1 MALQGTLRDFSIAE
15 IFQLIGQQQ
24 KTGMLTVTRDKQVVH
39 VIFDQ
44 GRVVGAAEG
53 DHGED
58 DRLAERLERMGLL
71 SQESIRELRGAQRGS
86 LSRIGPVLA
95 AQGTLPKEDLTAL
108 LRLEMINVVL
118 GLFRWESGQY
128 EFSARKVRFE
138 PEFAIGVPAEQVLLD
153 GLRAKDEWPS
163 IDRSLP
169 TLSAIPERAGE
180 APGRMGEEGGGG
192 PERTIYDLIDG
203 KRSFRGVI
211 DESRMGEFEAC
222 RILANFKAQGYIQL
236 AAREGP
242 IALGRRWQER
252 HPPAALAACVAAVVG
267 CGLLAGSLLGPAI
280 GRLRGGAGLVLSG
293 IDSTAVMMENR
304 RSRIREALEVFRVER
319 GRYPARL
326 DELVSSG
333 LLRARDVGIP
343 LHYEALG
350 DSYALL

>member
-24 KTGMLTVTRDKQVVH
+24 KTGMLTVTRDKELVH

-58 DRLAERLERMGLL
+58 DRLADRLERMGLL
-71 SQESIRELRGAQRGS
+71 SQEQIHELRGTQRGS
-86 LSRIGPVLA
+86 LRRIGPMLA
-95 AQGTLPKEDLTAL
+95 EQGTLPKEDLTDL

-128 EFSARKVRFE
+128 EFSSRRVRFE

-169 TLSAIPERAGE
+169 TLSAVPERAGE
-180 APGRMGEEGGGG
+180 AEPEEEGDGG
-192 PERTIYDLIDG
+192 PERMVWDLVDG
-203 KRSFRGVI
+203 KRSLRAII

-222 RILANFKAQGYIQL
+222 RILANFKTRGYIQL
-236 AAREGP
+236 AARGGA
-242 IALGRRWQER
+242 IARSNRWQER
-252 HPPAALAACVAAVVG
+252 YPPGALTACLAAVIG

-280 GRLRGGAGLVLSG
+280 GRVRGGSGLVLSRA
-293 IDSTAVMMENR
+293 DTSAVLMENR
-304 RSRIREALEVFRVER
+304 RSRIREALEVYRIER
-319 GRYPARL
+319 GHYPVRL
-326 DELVSSG
+326 DELVSTG
-333 LLRARDVGIP
+333 LLRPGDVLIP
-343 LHYEALG
+343 HHYEARG